1 MESTHV
7 QRRDVIGALAVSGLA
22 SLALAAQPQEFIPAG
37 KKPDGPCP
45 PPEALGWD
53 AVKGDYVLPAL
64 PYAANALEPYIDA
77 KTMEVHH
84 GKHHAAYVAGANK
97 AVTELFRIR
106 EGGDAGLVKH
116 WSRELS
122 FHLGGHVNHCLF
134 WRMMAPAGKGGGG
147 QPDGLLAAAI
157 TRDFGSYEKFLAH
170 FKAAA
175 VQVEGGGWSWLVY
188 DPHSTRLLIVQ
199 QEKQQDMMPT
209 GMRPL
214 LGLDVWEHAYYLK
227 YQNQRSSY
235 VDAWFNV
242 VNWPF
247 VQCLFDTYTRK

>member
-1 MESTHV
+1 MDTTPLD
-7 QRRDVIGALAVSGLA
+7 RRAALTALGASGFA
-22 SLALAAQPQEFIPAG
+22 SLALAAQPEDVIRTP
-37 KKPDGPCP
+37 KPQGPCL

-53 AVKGDYVLPAL
+53 PIKADYVHPPL
-64 PYAANALEPYIDA
+64 PYAANALEPFIDA
-77 KTMEVHH
+77 KTMEIHH

-122 FHLGGHVNHCLF
+122 FHLSGHVNHALF

-147 QPDGLLAAAI
+147 QPDGTLAAAI
-157 TRDFGSYEKFLAH
+157 TRDFGSYEKFVAH

-175 VQVEGGGWSWLVY
+175 IQVEGGGWAWLVLE
-188 DPHSTRLLIVQ
+188 PHSGRLLIVQ

-209 GMRPL
+209 GVRPL

-227 YQNQRSSY
+227 YQNVRSAY
-235 VDAWFNV
+235 VDAWFSV

-247 VQCLFDTYTRK
+247 VQCLFASATAR